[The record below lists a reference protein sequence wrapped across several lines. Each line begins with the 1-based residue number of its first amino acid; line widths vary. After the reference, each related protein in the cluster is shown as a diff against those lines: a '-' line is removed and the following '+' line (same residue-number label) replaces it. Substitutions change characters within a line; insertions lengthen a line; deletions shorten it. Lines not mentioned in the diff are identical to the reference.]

1 MQLNPQFIKKDGK
14 NEFVI
19 LSYQEFSKLIEMIED
34 YEDLLDLRKAKA
46 ECCHDPGIPLD
57 EVLEEMGLS
66 LPSKDSDT
74 IG

>member
-19 LSYQEFSKLIEMIED
+19 LSYQEFSKIREMIED

-46 ECCHDPGIPLD
+46 ECGHDPGIPLD
-57 EVLEEMGLS
+57 EVLEEVGLS
-66 LPSKDSDT
+66 LPRTDSGT
-74 IG
+74 VG